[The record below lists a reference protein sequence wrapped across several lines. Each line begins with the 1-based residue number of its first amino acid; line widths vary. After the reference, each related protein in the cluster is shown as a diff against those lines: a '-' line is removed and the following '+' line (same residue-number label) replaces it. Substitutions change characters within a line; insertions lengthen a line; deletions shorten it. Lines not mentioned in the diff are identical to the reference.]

1 MDEYK
6 EWRAIP
12 LVLLC
17 FMVNIFDK
25 SVNKMYTSV
34 MDFKKVF
41 KSIGFSPEEAE
52 ILGIL
57 YKDGNLKVS
66 EISSK
71 ISIPRTSIYA
81 HLKSLE
87 RGGYIAQSKKGKISS
102 FVPKNPE
109 QILENLD
116 TAASQFSEILPLL
129 LRITEHHGKRP
140 KINFYESQ
148 FGIETI
154 YKDMI
159 RCARSKEIVRI
170 IESAETTKENL
181 ERLSNRF
188 MLAWQKKMIEKNI
201 ITQGIIIGDAQT
213 IFAGL
218 SQQLKNVLRRR
229 ASTVRL
235 QSSANFPFSINLYL
249 VGSDKVYIC
258 VPQKEFV
265 MKIESEEVHQS
276 LLIMYRLMYD
286 AAKPIQ
292 LSELLR

>member
-1 MDEYK
+1 M
-6 EWRAIP
+6 R
-12 LVLLC
+12 
-17 FMVNIFDK
+17 NIFDK
-25 SVNKMYTSV
+25 NVNKMYTFT

-41 KSIGFSPEEAE
+41 KSIGLPPEEAE
-52 ILGIL
+52 ILNIL

-71 ISIPRTSIYA
+71 TSVPRTSIYV

-87 RGGYIAQSKKGKISS
+87 RGGYIARSKKGKILS

-116 TAASQFSEILPLL
+116 AAASQFSEILPSL
-129 LRITEHHGKRP
+129 LRAAEHSGKRP
-140 KINFYESQ
+140 KITFYESQ

-154 YKDMI
+154 YKDMV
-159 RCARSKEIVRI
+159 RCARSEEIVRI
-170 IESAETTKENL
+170 VESAETTKENL

-201 ITQGIIIGDAQT
+201 ITQGIIMGDAQT

-218 SQQLKNVLRRR
+218 SEQLKNVLRQR

-235 QSSANFPFSINLYL
+235 QSFANLPFSINLYL
-249 VGSDKVYIC
+249 VGGDKAYIC
-258 VPQKEFV
+258 VPQKELV
-265 MKIESEEVHQS
+265 MKIESEEIHQS
-276 LLIMYRLMYD
+276 LLTMYHLLYD

-292 LSELLR
+292 LSELLK